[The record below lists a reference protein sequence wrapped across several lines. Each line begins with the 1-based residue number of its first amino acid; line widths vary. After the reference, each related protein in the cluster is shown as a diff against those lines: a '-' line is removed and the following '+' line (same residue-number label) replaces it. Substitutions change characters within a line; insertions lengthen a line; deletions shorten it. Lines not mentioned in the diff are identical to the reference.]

1 MGANFCVREYATKDR
16 AEVRRMWTGDVEQS
30 TYDYGHS
37 YSGEIGML
45 GPDIQWRTEKFKTID
60 ECEKFIMDN
69 HEKWSPAMAVA
80 FDGGWVV
87 GGWCAS

>member
-1 MGANFCVREYATKDR
+1 MGANFASIDYRITDKKQI
-16 AEVRRMWTGDVEQS
+16 AEQWEASVDQS
-30 TYDYGHS
+30 LYDHGHS
-37 YSGEIGML
+37 YSGCIGML